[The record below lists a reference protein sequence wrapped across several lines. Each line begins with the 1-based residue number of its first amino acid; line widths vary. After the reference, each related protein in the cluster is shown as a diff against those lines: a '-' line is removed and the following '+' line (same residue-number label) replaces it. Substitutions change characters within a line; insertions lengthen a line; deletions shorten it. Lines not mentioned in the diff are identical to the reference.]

1 MSPTFLVTRWHW
13 KWIDINNTNITTV
26 HVLQNSHN
34 LSVTTVH
41 VLQNSH
47 NLSVNTY
54 VQSIKKRKYKQW
66 WSTMPPISPL
76 TFTHQKQQWWSTM
89 PPISPLT
96 LTKNNSD
103 GQQCHQYHLSPS
115 LTKNK
120 KRPWLSD
127 VGNPGPVLGQ
137 AKKCGGLKPFNR
149 IPTLPSW

>member
-1 MSPTFLVTRWHW
+1 
-13 KWIDINNTNITTV
+13 
-26 HVLQNSHN
+26 
-34 LSVTTVH
+34 
-41 VLQNSH
+41 
-47 NLSVNTY
+47 
-54 VQSIKKRKYKQW
+54 
-66 WSTMPPISPL
+66 
-76 TFTHQKQQWWSTM
+76 M